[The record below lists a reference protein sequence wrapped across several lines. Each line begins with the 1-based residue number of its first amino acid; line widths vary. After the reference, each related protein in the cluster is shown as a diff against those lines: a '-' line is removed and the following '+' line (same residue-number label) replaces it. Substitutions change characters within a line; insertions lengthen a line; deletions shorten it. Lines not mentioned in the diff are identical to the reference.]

1 MMGKNKSNVSTAAG
15 TQTKVGTIIGPG
27 AVLDGNLTAPETIR
41 IDGTLNGD
49 CICEGDLILGAEGVI
64 DGNISARSVTLSG
77 KVTGDIKAQ
86 EKLELLPTAEVI
98 GDITSKSLII
108 DENAS
113 FDGRCIMSTNYQ
125 NASSEKQNTTED
137 AKSDTKQ
144 KK

>member
-1 MMGKNKSNVSTAAG
+1 MMGKNKSNVSTTAG

-77 KVTGDIKAQ
+77 MVTGDIKAQ
-86 EKLELLPTAEVI
+86 EKLELLPTAEVT

-125 NASSEKQNTTED
+125 NASSGKQNTTED

>member
-27 AVLDGNLTAPETIR
+27 AVLNGNLTAPETIR

-86 EKLELLPTAEVI
+86 EKLELLPTAEVT

-125 NASSEKQNTTED
+125 NASSGKQNTTED

>member
-49 CICEGDLILGAEGVI
+49 CICEGDLILGAEGAI

-125 NASSEKQNTTED
+125 NASSGKQNTTED

>member
-27 AVLDGNLTAPETIR
+27 AVLNGNLTAPETIR

-49 CICEGDLILGAEGVI
+49 CICEGDLILGAEGAI

-86 EKLELLPTAEVI
+86 EKLELLPTAEVT

-125 NASSEKQNTTED
+125 NALSGKQNTTED

>member
-49 CICEGDLILGAEGVI
+49 CICEGDLILGAEGAI
-64 DGNISARSVTLSG
+64 DGNISARNITLSG

-86 EKLELLPTAEVI
+86 EKLELLPTAKVT
-98 GDITSKSLII
+98 GDITSRSLII

-125 NASSEKQNTTED
+125 DTSSEKQNTTEGT
-137 AKSDTKQ
+137 KSDTKQ